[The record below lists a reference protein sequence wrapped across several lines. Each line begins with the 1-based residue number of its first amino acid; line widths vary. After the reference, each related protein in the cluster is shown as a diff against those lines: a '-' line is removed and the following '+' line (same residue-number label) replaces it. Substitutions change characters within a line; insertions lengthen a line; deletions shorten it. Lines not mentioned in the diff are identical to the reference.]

1 MIGSPHFTAPEII
14 RGDQSGKPVD
24 VWAMGVM
31 LYIMLSGQTPFFG
44 TKEHL
49 FDAILRG
56 AYSVR
61 IDLPFEKC
69 FNHMLWNLD

>member
-69 FNHMLWNLD
+69 FNHML